1 MATDGLPGRPSIT
14 KGTAGPLNLVSG
26 VLALAL
32 FMGERARAGRG
43 AMEQEP
49 QVPRPKEEGL
59 LFKLALFGVLVLAVL
74 SPFIMIYLI
83 ALLVLSLMGSSI
95 GDYF

>member
-1 MATDGLPGRPSIT
+1 
-14 KGTAGPLNLVSG
+14 
-26 VLALAL
+26 
-32 FMGERARAGRG
+32 
-43 AMEQEP
+43 MEQEP

-95 GDYF
+95 GDYFF